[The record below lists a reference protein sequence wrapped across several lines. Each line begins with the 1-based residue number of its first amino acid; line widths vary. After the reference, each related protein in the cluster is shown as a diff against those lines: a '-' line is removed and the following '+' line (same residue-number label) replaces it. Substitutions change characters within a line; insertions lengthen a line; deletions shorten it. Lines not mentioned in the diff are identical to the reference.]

1 MSGHDETGAT
11 PELADVLPGA
21 ELVHGREAIEAAIAG
36 MAARIAADYAGIGPA
51 GVRPVFLTVMNG
63 ALPFAAQ
70 LALGIGAHG
79 LDLEMDYLHATRYRG
94 ATHGG
99 ELLWKR
105 RPGTVLRGRH
115 VLLVDDI
122 VDDGHTL
129 DAVRA
134 WCTGLGA
141 RDVRIAAMVVKRH
154 DRCVAGL
161 CADYV
166 GLDVPDR
173 YVFGYGMDFHEQGR
187 NLPAIYALAEEA

>member
-1 MSGHDETGAT
+1 MSADPTAVPG
-11 PELADVLPGA
+11 LAAVLPAA
-21 ELVHGREAIEAAIAG
+21 ELIHGREAVEAAIDG
-36 MAARIAADYAGIGPA
+36 MAARIAADYAG
-51 GVRPVFLTVMNG
+51 VRPVFLTVMHG

-70 LALGIGAHG
+70 LALGIGARG
-79 LDLEMDYLHATRYRG
+79 LDIEMDYLHATRYRG
-94 ATHGG
+94 ATSGG

-105 RPGTVLRGRH
+105 RPETALRGRH

-122 VDDGHTL
+122 VDEGHTL

-134 WCTGLGA
+134 WCVGQGA

-161 CADYV
+161 CADYA

-173 YVFGYGMDFHEQGR
+173 YVFGYGMDYHEQGR
-187 NLPAIYALAEEA
+187 NLPAIYALADADEARA

>member
-1 MSGHDETGAT
+1 MSAPDSDANAV
-11 PELADVLPGA
+11 PALAAVLPTA
-21 ELVHGREAIEAAIAG
+21 ELIHDRAAIEAAIDG
-36 MAARIAADYAGIGPA
+36 MAARIAADYAGI
-51 GVRPVFLTVMNG
+51 RPLFLTVMHG

-70 LALGIGAHG
+70 LALGIGARG
-79 LDLEMDYLHATRYRG
+79 LDIEMDYLHATRYRG
-94 ATHGG
+94 ATSGG

-105 RPGTVLRGRH
+105 RPEVALRGRH

-122 VDDGHTL
+122 VDEGHTL

-134 WCTGLGA
+134 WCTGQGA

-161 CADYV
+161 CADYA

-187 NLPAIYALAEEA
+187 NLPAIYALAEGA

>member
-1 MSGHDETGAT
+1 MNDAADT
-11 PELADVLPGA
+11 PQLADVLPTA
-21 ELVHGREAIEAAIAG
+21 ELIHDRATIEAAIAG
-36 MAARIAADYAGIGPA
+36 MAERIAADHAGI
-51 GVRPVFLTVMNG
+51 RPLFLTVMNG

-70 LALGIGAHG
+70 LALDIGAHG
-79 LDLEMDYLHATRYRG
+79 VDLEMDYLHATRYRG
-94 ATHGG
+94 ATSGG

-105 RPGTVLRGRH
+105 RPEIAMRGRH

-122 VDDGHTL
+122 IDEGHTL

-134 WCTGLGA
+134 WCMGQGA
-141 RDVRIAAMVVKRH
+141 REVRIAAMVVKRH

-161 CADYV
+161 CADYA

-187 NLPAIYALAEEA
+187 NLPAIHALAEDA

>member
-1 MSGHDETGAT
+1 MSMDAA
-11 PELADVLPGA
+11 PAPDLAAVLPTA
-21 ELVHGREAIEAAIAG
+21 DLIHGREAIEAAIAG
-36 MAARIAADYAGIGPA
+36 MAGRIAADYAGI
-51 GVRPVFLTVMNG
+51 RPVFLTVMHG

-70 LALGIGAHG
+70 LALGIGQHG
-79 LDLEMDYLHATRYRG
+79 VDLEMDYLHATRYRG
-94 ATHGG
+94 AVSGG

-105 RPGTVLRGRH
+105 RPEVALRGRH

-122 VDDGHTL
+122 VDEGHTL

-134 WCTGLGA
+134 WCVGQGA

-161 CADYV
+161 CADYA

-173 YVFGYGMDFHEQGR
+173 YVFGYGMDYHEQGR
-187 NLPAIYALAEEA
+187 NLPAIYALADA